1 MDTLKVVKISQAQ
14 ATQRTGRV
22 GRESE
27 GICYRTYTKEE
38 FEKMQPNTVP
48 EILRCN
54 ITATVLQ
61 LLALGIDV
69 RKFDFIDLPSDD
81 SIEFAINELFSL
93 GAIIGHKKPIL
104 TELGKNMSRFPLDPK
119 YSKML
124 LAAPE
129 YGCMEEVCFCF

>member
-38 FEKMQPNTVP
+38 FEKMELNIVP

-54 ITATVLQ
+54 ITSTVSLNFNKI
-61 LLALGIDV
+61 LI
-69 RKFDFIDLPSDD
+69 LP
-81 SIEFAINELFSL
+81 FFNF
-93 GAIIGHKKPIL
+93 
-104 TELGKNMSRFPLDPK
+104 
-119 YSKML
+119 
-124 LAAPE
+124 
-129 YGCMEEVCFCF
+129 